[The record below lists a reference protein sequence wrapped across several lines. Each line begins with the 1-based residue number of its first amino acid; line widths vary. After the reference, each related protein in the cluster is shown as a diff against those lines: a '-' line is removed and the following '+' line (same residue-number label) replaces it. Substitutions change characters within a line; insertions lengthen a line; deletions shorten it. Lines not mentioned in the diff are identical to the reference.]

1 MNTRWL
7 HLHLAA
13 PLMAFGGVAID
24 HVGPTRTYPS
34 ASALVGLFANALGW
48 RREERDAHQALQ
60 DRLVFG
66 ALSVLPGGRHVPS
79 VVTDNQNAR
88 LFEQEPAWTT
98 SGAPETRNKGKS
110 YSNPAAKTQDGNQAG
125 RKWMTHRR
133 RRDYLA
139 GHESRV
145 VLRLTGEDAPT
156 LDDLATALDRPAR
169 PLFIG
174 RKPCLPTTR
183 LFAGWV
189 EAETARAALVALGLT
204 GRGLWPEEGDT
215 PPGAERHDLAD
226 LRNWRSGLHAGS
238 RLVAEGVIG

>member
-1 MNTRWL
+1 MSTRWL

-24 HVGPTRTYPS
+24 HVGPTRDYPS

-66 ALSVLPGGRHVPS
+66 ALSVLSGGRPVPS
-79 VVTDNQNAR
+79 VVTDNQNAKLEKSDR
-88 LFEQEPAWTT
+88 GWTT
-98 SGAPETRNKGKS
+98 RGQPEGRAGATYDSP
-110 YSNPAAKTQDGNQAG
+110 
-125 RKWMTHRR
+125 HRR

-139 GHESRV
+139 DHETRV
-145 VLRLTGEDAPT
+145 VLRLTGEDAPA

-174 RKPCLPTTR
+174 RRPCLPTTR